1 MGTITPRKRQDG
13 IIGYT
18 EQIRLKRGGKIIR
31 TEAQTFDRKPAAA
44 AWLKK
49 REGELAQPGALDRL
63 AADDPPL
70 ADVIDRLAI
79 GADLWVRRMR
89 NVEADAAQ
97 LRSALI
103 DQDDFVLPLQKKS
116 G

>member
-1 MGTITPRKRQDG
+1 MDVSVIRQADG
-13 IIGYT
+13 IDH
-18 EQIRLKRGGKIIR
+18 QRV
-31 TEAQTFDRKPAAA
+31 AAF
-44 AWLKK
+44 
-49 REGELAQPGALDRL
+49 
-63 AADDPPL
+63 
-70 ADVIDRLAI
+70 VVTDRLAI

-97 LRSALI
+97 LRSALV